1 MRVTVTR
8 AAAAAARR
16 GHPWIFRDGI
26 PRPPRALPSGAVVE
40 LVDDAGEAL
49 GVGLWDALSPI
60 ACRVYAVPAGEPL
73 DTRHLLG
80 LVARAAE
87 RRERWFTGTDTTA
100 YRLCN
105 GEGDRIPGLVLDRY
119 EHVAVL
125 RVDGEALFAWV
136 PRLVGG
142 LMDLLRPLGVRTL
155 VRRLRREEGGEDRTE
170 LLAGEPMPPRLVVR
184 EHGMAMAV
192 DLAEGQKT
200 GAFLDQRENRRRVR
214 GLARGRV
221 LNLFSYA
228 GGFSVA
234 AALGGASHVT
244 SVDLAAAAH
253 RAAQESFTHN
263 GLDPRAH
270 GWVTADA
277 FVFLEGEAKR
287 GTRYDLVI
295 SDPPSFAPREKAKE
309 RALLAYRKLHRA
321 AARVLA
327 PGGLL
332 AAASCSSHVTA
343 EDFLGTL
350 DDAALERSDLRL
362 LDFFGPPADHPSLPA
377 FPEGRY
383 LKMALLG

>member
-40 LVDDAGEAL
+40 LTDDAGEAL

-60 ACRVYAVPAGEPL
+60 ACRIYGIPAGEPL
-73 DTRHLLG
+73 DTRNLLG

-87 RRERWFTGTDTTA
+87 SRERWFVGTDTTA

-105 GEGDRIPGLVLDRY
+105 GEGDRLPGLVLDRY
-119 EHVAVL
+119 DHVAVL
-125 RVDGEALFAWV
+125 RIDGEALFAWV

-155 VRRLRREEGGEDRTE
+155 VRRLRREETGEDRTE
-170 LLAGEPMPPRLVVR
+170 RLAGEPMPPRVVVK
-184 EHGMAMAV
+184 EHGMAMVV

-214 GLARGRV
+214 GLAKGRV

-244 SVDLAAAAH
+244 SVDLAAAAPSR
-253 RAAQESFTHN
+253 RAGELHAQ
-263 GLDPRAH
+263 
-270 GWVTADA
+270 TAS
-277 FVFLEGEAKR
+277 
-287 GTRYDLVI
+287 T
-295 SDPPSFAPREKAKE
+295 
-309 RALLAYRKLHRA
+309 
-321 AARVLA
+321 
-327 PGGLL
+327 L
-332 AAASCSSHVTA
+332 AATAGSPRTRSFSSRTKPN
-343 EDFLGTL
+343 
-350 DDAALERSDLRL
+350 AA
-362 LDFFGPPADHPSLPA
+362 PATTW
-377 FPEGRY
+377 
-383 LKMALLG
+383 